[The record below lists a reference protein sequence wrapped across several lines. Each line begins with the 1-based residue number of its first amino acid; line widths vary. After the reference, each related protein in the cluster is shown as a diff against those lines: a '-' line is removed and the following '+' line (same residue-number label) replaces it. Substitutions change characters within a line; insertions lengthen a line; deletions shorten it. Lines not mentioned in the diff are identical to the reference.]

1 MSKASADYERC
12 KACGLCIASC
22 KKDALEMTD
31 EINSRGYKHIR
42 VLEDKCIGCGVCY
55 TVCPD
60 GVFTISEQ

>member
-1 MSKASADYERC
+1 MSKAAADYERC
-12 KACGLCIASC
+12 KACGLCIAYC
-22 KKDALEMTD
+22 KKEALEMTD

-60 GVFTISEQ
+60 GVFTISDQ

>member
-1 MSKASADYERC
+1 
-12 KACGLCIASC
+12 
-22 KKDALEMTD
+22 MTD